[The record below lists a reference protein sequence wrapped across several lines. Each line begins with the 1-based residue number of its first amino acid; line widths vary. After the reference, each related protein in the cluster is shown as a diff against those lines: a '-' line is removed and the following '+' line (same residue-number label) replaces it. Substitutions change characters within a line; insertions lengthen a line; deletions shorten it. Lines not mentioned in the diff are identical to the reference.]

1 MALADYQSLVNK
13 MVRDS
18 SDTITAAD
26 RDQAI
31 ELARLRYSVDA
42 ERKMTEDVVW
52 LADGHLGPLP
62 ANWVLGSY
70 LVTGEFPIGQQPP
83 SLIELSVYVTPTGE
97 QLMVEDALA
106 AGDTLRVQYAAPH
119 LLTAGNAPA
128 DTIPPA
134 HREAVA
140 SYAAAVLCKQLASYY
155 SGQRETAMNA
165 DASNTDS
172 RSRNYAARAKE
183 YRAAYFAG
191 IGRADPQ
198 SDKGGAGSVAGA
210 PAASVSSWEGRRKTN
225 LTRISL
231 P

>member
-1 MALADYQSLVNK
+1 MALGDYQSLVNK

-18 SDTITAAD
+18 SGTIAVAD

-52 LADGHLGPLP
+52 LADGHVGPLP
-62 ANWVLGSY
+62 ANWVVGSY
-70 LVTGEFPIGQQPP
+70 LVTGEFPIGQRPP
-83 SLIELSVYVTPTGE
+83 SLVEVSVYVTPTGQ
-97 QLMVEDALA
+97 QLMVEDALS

-119 LLTAGNAPA
+119 LLNGGDAPA
-128 DTIPPA
+128 DTIPPT

-172 RSRNYAARAKE
+172 RARNYAARAKE
-183 YRAAYFAG
+183 YRSAYFAG

-198 SDKGGAGSVAGA
+198 SDKGAGNVGGA
-210 PAASVSSWEGRRKTN
+210 PAASVSSWEGRRKTE
-225 LTRISL
+225 LTRVSL

>member
-1 MALADYQSLVNK
+1 MALADYQALVDK
-13 MVRDS
+13 LVRDS
-18 SDTITAAD
+18 SGQVVAAD

-52 LADGHLGPLP
+52 VVDGHIGPLP
-62 ANWVLGSY
+62 ASWVDGSY
-70 LVTGEFPIGQQPP
+70 LVTGEYPIGQQPL
-83 SLIELSVYVTPTGE
+83 SLVDVTVYATPGGL
-97 QLMVEDALA
+97 QLMAADAILA
-106 AGDTLRVQYAAPH
+106 GESMRVQYAAPH
-119 LLTAGNAPA
+119 LLNAGATPA
-128 DTIPPA
+128 DTIPLA

-165 DASNTDS
+165 DSSNTDT
-172 RSRNYAARAKE
+172 RARNYAARAKE

-198 SDKGGAGSVAGA
+198 SDSAAGGVTGA

-225 LTRISL
+225 LTRIAL